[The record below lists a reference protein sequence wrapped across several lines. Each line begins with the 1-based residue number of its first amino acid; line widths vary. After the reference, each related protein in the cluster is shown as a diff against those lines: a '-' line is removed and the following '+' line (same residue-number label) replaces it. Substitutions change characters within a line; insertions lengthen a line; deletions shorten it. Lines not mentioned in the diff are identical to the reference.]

1 VATDN
6 ANLTAACG
14 KPVDIGMLDNI
25 EADFPE
31 HTSRPADAPKAL
43 EGIRVVD
50 FSHFIAGPF
59 ATMILADMG
68 AEVIKIEAPGRG
80 DDLRRYPP
88 VHPELNHGAPFVWT
102 NRNKQSVALDL
113 KSPEGVAVAR
123 ELIATADVVVENFST
138 GVMERFG
145 LDYEAC
151 RKIRPEVIYCSVS
164 AYGRDGRFADRLGFD
179 PIAQVESG
187 FVSMN
192 GYADREGVRALS
204 PVMDI
209 STAMMA
215 CNAILGALVARER
228 SGQGQAVEISLFD
241 NAVLMTGYATMQH
254 LFSGANPQRQG
265 NTSPDTCPSGVF
277 QAQDCSFYINCGNDK
292 IFQRLV
298 SQVIDRADLASA
310 DVYATGPD
318 RIRRRDELFA
328 ILGDAFAQQPWSHW
342 QARMRV
348 AGVPCGQV
356 RTVGEAIRSPEA
368 RERGLVTRIPH
379 DRLGWVPNVNLP
391 IRYSRTPIVDPV
403 AAPAVGQHT
412 ENVLRELLGY
422 DDARLA
428 GLAEAGAFGADAARP
443 PRQNV
448 EV

>member
-1 VATDN
+1 
-6 ANLTAACG
+6 
-14 KPVDIGMLDNI
+14 MMDNI

-31 HTSRPADAPKAL
+31 HTPRPSHAPKAL

-88 VHPELNHGAPFVWT
+88 VHADLKYGAPFLWT
-102 NRNKQSVALDL
+102 NRNKRSVALDL
-113 KSPEGVAVAR
+113 KTPAGVEIAR

-145 LDYEAC
+145 LDYESC
-151 RKIRPEVIYCSVS
+151 RKIRPEIVYCSVS
-164 AYGRDGRFADRLGFD
+164 AYGRDGTFADRLGFD

-228 SGQGQAVEISLFD
+228 GGSGQAVEVSLFD

-254 LFSGANPQRQG
+254 LFSGANPQRHG

-277 QAQDCSFYINCGNDK
+277 QASDCAFYINCGNDK
-292 IFQRLV
+292 IFQRLM
-298 SQVIDRADLASA
+298 SQVIGRSDLASA
-310 DVYATGPD
+310 EIYATGAE
-318 RIRRRDELFA
+318 RIRRREELFA
-328 ILGDAFAQQPWSHW
+328 ILGDVFARQPWSHW
-342 QARMRV
+342 QSRMRA

-368 RERGLVTRIPH
+368 RERGIVTRIPH
-379 DRLGWVPNVNLP
+379 DKMGWVPNVNLP
-391 IRYSRTPIVDPV
+391 IRYSRTPIADPV
-403 AAPAVGQHT
+403 AAPTVGQHT
-412 ENVLRELLGY
+412 EAVLRELLGY
-422 DDARLA
+422 ADEQLAR
-428 GLAEAGAFGADAARP
+428 LAEAGTFGADVARSSP
-443 PRQNV
+443 QDV
-448 EV
+448 KV

>member
-1 VATDN
+1 
-6 ANLTAACG
+6 
-14 KPVDIGMLDNI
+14 MMDNI

-31 HTSRPADAPKAL
+31 HTPRPSHAPKAL

-59 ATMILADMG
+59 ATMMLADMG

-88 VHPELNHGAPFVWT
+88 VHADLKYGAPFLWT
-102 NRNKQSVALDL
+102 NRNKRSVALDL
-113 KSPEGVAVAR
+113 KTPAGVEIAR

-145 LDYEAC
+145 LDYESC
-151 RKIRPEVIYCSVS
+151 RKIRPEIVYCSVS
-164 AYGRDGRFADRLGFD
+164 AYGRDGTFADRLGFD

-228 SGQGQAVEISLFD
+228 GGSGQAVEVSLFD

-254 LFSGANPQRQG
+254 LFSGANPQRHG

-277 QAQDCSFYINCGNDK
+277 QASDCAFYINCGNDK
-292 IFQRLV
+292 IFQRLM
-298 SQVIDRADLASA
+298 SQVIGRADLASA
-310 DVYATGPD
+310 EIYATGAE
-318 RIRRRDELFA
+318 RIRRREELFA
-328 ILGDAFAQQPWSHW
+328 ILGDVFAQQPWSHW
-342 QARMRV
+342 QSRMRA

-368 RERGLVTRIPH
+368 RERGIVTRIPH
-379 DRLGWVPNVNLP
+379 DTMGWVPNVNLP
-391 IRYSRTPIVDPV
+391 IRYSRTPIADPV

-412 ENVLRELLGY
+412 AAVLRELLGY
-422 DDARLA
+422 ADEQLAR
-428 GLAEAGAFGADAARP
+428 LAEAGTFGADVARSSP
-443 PRQNV
+443 QDV
-448 EV
+448 KV

>member
-1 VATDN
+1 M
-6 ANLTAACG
+6 
-14 KPVDIGMLDNI
+14 VDMKMLDEF
-25 EADFPE
+25 EAEFPE
-31 HTSRPADAPKAL
+31 HTPRPANAPKAL

-88 VHPELNHGAPFVWT
+88 LHPDLMHGAPFLWT
-102 NRNKQSVALDL
+102 NRNKRSVAIDL
-113 KSPEGVAVAR
+113 KSPEGLQIVR
-123 ELIATADVVVENFST
+123 ELIAMADVVVENFST
-138 GVMERFG
+138 GVMERLG
-145 LDYEAC
+145 LDYESC
-151 RKIRPEVIYCSVS
+151 RKIKPEIIYCSVS
-164 AYGRDGRFADRLGFD
+164 AYGRDGAFADRLGFD

-228 SGQGQAVEISLFD
+228 SGLGQAVELSLFD
-241 NAVLMTGYATMQH
+241 NAVLMTGYASLQH
-254 LFSGANPQRQG
+254 LFSGADPQRNG

-277 QAQDCSFYINCGNDK
+277 QAQDCAFYINCGNDK
-292 IFQRLV
+292 IFQRLM
-298 SQVIDRADLASA
+298 SQVIDRSDLASA
-310 DVYATGPD
+310 AGYATGPD
-318 RIRRRDELFA
+318 RIKRRDELFGL
-328 ILGDAFAQQPWSHW
+328 LGEAFAQQPWSHW
-342 QARMRV
+342 QSKMRA

-368 RERGLVTRIPH
+368 RAREIVTRIPH
-379 DRLGWVPNVNLP
+379 RTVGWVPNVRSP
-391 IRYSRTPIVDPV
+391 IRYSRTPIADPV
-403 AAPAVGQHT
+403 AAPAVGEHT
-412 ENVLRELLGY
+412 QEVLRDLLGY
-422 DDARLA
+422 DQERLA
-428 GLAEAGAFGADAARP
+428 QVAEAGAFGGLQKRP
-443 PRQNV
+443 
-448 EV
+448 ESAES